1 MPVLIILAILAIW
14 GIINLKDALT
24 PPAKPYDK
32 KTLDEISKKMIG
44 KNQAEC
50 RKILK
55 QYRKK

>member
-32 KTLDEISKKMIG
+32 KTLDEISKK
-44 KNQAEC
+44 
-50 RKILK
+50 
-55 QYRKK
+55 